1 MSAPMGKEKGRTS
14 LQKKIMAAVYEL
26 SSVGVLC
33 SEDGLVHL
41 LQGSLEANDYAS
53 FIGFSSL
60 SSLSSR
66 RGKASINK
74 LIEHNVLFSSYSSKG
89 KDYFLSLNPEYEEEA
104 KRCLGWLST
113 KTKKLKTRKVEF
125 IER

>member
-1 MSAPMGKEKGRTS
+1 MGKEKGRTY
-14 LQKKIMAAVYEL
+14 LQKKIMAAIYEL

-33 SEDGLVHL
+33 SNDGLIHL

-53 FIGFSSL
+53 FVSFSSL
-60 SSLSSR
+60 ASLSSR

-74 LIEHNVLFSSYSSKG
+74 LVELNVLFSSYSSKG
-89 KDYFLSLNPEYEEEA
+89 KGYFLSLGPEYEEEA
-104 KRCLGWLST
+104 KGYLDSLST
-113 KTKKLKTRKVEF
+113 KEKKTRARKVEF